1 MVGSLALESLDGA
14 KEEYAPVTL
23 QSHFCYS
30 QATGWLFFSTA
41 ELHQLKGRIFKSTRG
56 EFYKH
61 TSVFE
66 EIM

>member
-23 QSHFCYS
+23 QSCFCYS
-30 QATGWLFFSTA
+30 QAMGWLFLSTA
-41 ELHQLKGRIFKSTRG
+41 EAHQLKGRIFKNTRG

-61 TSVFE
+61 TLVSE
-66 EIM
+66 EIT